1 MWRLKIAEGG
11 KDPYIYSTNNFVGR
25 QTWEYDP
32 GGGSAEERAQVDAAR
47 LHFYNNRFQV
57 KPCGDLLWRF
67 QVLTSILF
75 YSILFLLFSCYT
87 SPLPPNAHY
96 YHTSPP
102 HSFMSPSFHT
112 YFHSFIHFI
121 HKITTNCKDL
131 R

>member
-75 YSILFLLFSCYT
+75 YSCCFLVVFLLCLPTPTECPLLPYLP
-87 SPLPPNAHY
+87 SPFIHVPILPHLL
-96 YHTSPP
+96 
-102 HSFMSPSFHT
+102 
-112 YFHSFIHFI
+112 SFIHFI

>member
-75 YSILFLLFSCYT
+75 YSILFFLFSCCF
-87 SPLPPNAHY
+87 LVM
-96 YHTSPP
+96 PP
-102 HSFMSPSFHT
+102 HSHRMPTTTIPPLPIHSCPHPSTLTFI
-112 YFHSFIHFI
+112 HSFILYI
-121 HKITTNCKDL
+121 K
-131 R
+131 